1 MRIFKVLNKK
11 GLRYYVIFGYFYSF
25 FALETA
31 KSDAKPVVKPIKASP
46 TVPTPSTAKVCP
58 IAKAAKV
65 ETIKAPASFLA
76 EKDSSVRCR

>member
-46 TVPTPSTAKVCP
+46 DRK
-58 IAKAAKV
+58 
-65 ETIKAPASFLA
+65 
-76 EKDSSVRCR
+76 SVV